1 MNVIQKIILMCYQHF
16 IWDNLMFSSLKSMIL
31 ILQGIWR
38 PYQVKTWKNISRKWM
53 MKLRVL
59 LEDFHGRLYQE
70 SNFLITMC
78 FQEHNLSSAIG
89 NLFGRT
95 LNPRRG
101 IVWEGVFI
109 RDFSWAFEI
118 VLYSDPMG
126 HSEVSVGFE
135 VYSSFA

>member
-1 MNVIQKIILMCYQHF
+1 MGILIAMYIHMIFYSYCLSEMQNIVWIHHQVF
-16 IWDNLMFSSLKSMIL
+16 ISENLMFSSLKSMIL

-89 NLFGRT
+89 NMFGQT

-101 IVWEGVFI
+101 IV
-109 RDFSWAFEI
+109 
-118 VLYSDPMG
+118 
-126 HSEVSVGFE
+126 
-135 VYSSFA
+135 